1 MEPKHKFN
9 NGRGATLCNKCSVII
24 SEGFTE
30 ALFCNTC
37 IDNMVN
43 VDTVEVSYSQKPD
56 DLDDENRNSYQE
68 LKICAVD
75 AGAGAY
81 FYISTNR
88 WAVDSLDDLKKL
100 FTKFEKAYKLLN
112 NENTTV

>member
-1 MEPKHKFN
+1 MKPKHKFN
-9 NGRGATLCNKCSVII
+9 GGRGATLCNKCSVII

-37 IDNMVN
+37 IDNMVDVN
-43 VDTVEVSYSQKPD
+43 TLEVVYSQKAD
-56 DLDDENRNSYQE
+56 DMDDKNSYQE
-68 LKICAVD
+68 LRICAVD
-75 AGAGAY
+75 GGAGAY

-112 NENTTV
+112 NEL

>member
-1 MEPKHKFN
+1 VKPKHKFN
-9 NGRGATLCNKCSVII
+9 NGEGATLCNKCSVII
-24 SEGFTE
+24 SEGLTE

-37 IDNMVN
+37 IDNMVD
-43 VDTVEVSYSQKPD
+43 VDTLEVVYSQKAD
-56 DLDDENRNSYQE
+56 DMDDNGDYQE
-68 LKICAVD
+68 LRICAVD
-75 AGAGAY
+75 GGAGAY

>member
-1 MEPKHKFN
+1 MKPKHKFN
-9 NGRGATLCNKCSVII
+9 GGRGATLCNKCSVII

-30 ALFCNTC
+30 SLFCNTC
-37 IDNMVN
+37 IDTMVD
-43 VDTVEVSYSQKPD
+43 VDTVEVSYSQKAD
-56 DLDDENRNSYQE
+56 DMDDENSYQE
-68 LKICAVD
+68 LKICIVD

-88 WAVDSLDDLKKL
+88 WAVDSFDDLKKL

-112 NENTTV
+112 NENTDI